1 VAAALASTS
10 AAASSSATRRRSAD
24 CEVSNLPLCYLVQS
38 ANEVEQSVCSRRL
51 SAWQP
56 SAMFKTS
63 LPSTHASFARPL
75 STHVSANA
83 EEARNAS
90 CPANATSRD
99 RIHFALSVVQSIVTS
114 MPTTQL
120 SEPASRGMRAPLIR
134 TLRLPKLRAQ
144 HFDPH

>member
-51 SAWQP
+51 SARQP

-75 STHVSANA
+75 STRVSANA

-90 CPANATSRD
+90 YPASATSRD
-99 RIHFALSVVQSIVTS
+99 RIHFALSVVQSIVAST
-114 MPTTQL
+114 PTTQL
-120 SEPASRGMRAPLIR
+120 TKLASRLISPPRIR
-134 TLRLPKLRAQ
+134 TLGLLKLRAQ
-144 HFDPH
+144 CSHPQ